1 MEKSLLTAVMIETP
15 TGRPYR
21 AWRVKVPG
29 MTLILTTAEL
39 DRAQQRGRAYDRN
52 VPGRVARQSAAREAA
67 EFETVHPG
75 L

>member
-1 MEKSLLTAVMIETP
+1 MARSALKAVWIETP

-21 AWRVKVPG
+21 AWRVQVHG

-39 DRAQQRGRAYDRN
+39 DRAQQRGRYYERDM
-52 VPGRVARQSAAREAA
+52 PGRVARQSAAREAG
-67 EFETVHPG
+67 EFDKAHPG